1 MPGIVRTRVGYT
13 GGTTVDPTYHRL
25 GDHTETLQVD
35 FDPTVLSYADL
46 LLHFWRSHDP
56 GRPAWST
63 QYKAAV
69 FVHDAEQERLA
80 WESLN
85 NVSAGTPRPVRT
97 EILPAQRFY
106 LAEQYHQK
114 YYLRGQRELRAE
126 YLEVYPTLDEL
137 LGSTAVAR
145 VNGYVG
151 GYGTH
156 AQLAAEIEELGL
168 SQRAGSDCC
177 GWRGSAR
184 TERSGLWVSNLLL
197 H

>member
-1 MPGIVRTRVGYT
+1 MGYT
-13 GGTTVDPTYHRL
+13 GGTTPDPTYHRL

-46 LLHFWRSHDP
+46 LQHFWRSHDP

-69 FVHDAEQERLA
+69 FFHDAEQERLA
-80 WESLN
+80 RESLTE
-85 NVSAGTPRPVRT
+85 VGAGASRPVRT

-106 LAEQYHQK
+106 LAEEYHQK
-114 YYLRGQRELRAE
+114 YYLRGQRELLAE
-126 YLEVYPTLDEL
+126 YQAVYPTLDGL

-151 GYGTH
+151 GYGTRE
-156 AQLAAEIEELGL
+156 QLDAEIEELGL
-168 SQRAGSDCC
+168 SSKGRERLLRVA
-177 GWRGSAR
+177 RGR
-184 TERSGLWVSNLLL
+184 
-197 H
+197 